1 MPKGK
6 KGTGAA
12 ATKKGKTPKTPKA
25 GGNGGDDSFG
35 TAKVIMIPKIDKREL
50 TVVIASDSPI
60 VTHKLSEKV
69 EKYLEDRDQNKA
81 KQKPGARDPWDEYV
95 NSLHWLTPKPSN
107 GNGNKITEADIKK
120 AKFGFPASGLKKAM
134 VSAVSAVEG
143 VTMTLA
149 RQAFHV
155 KGATQND
162 YLEIQATPEMRDD
175 IVRIGGKGPGT
186 GTPSHRYRGAFDPWS
201 AVVKI
206 EFNNGVISA
215 EQLVNLLNNA
225 GFGVGLGEDRPGKSG
240 GSWGRFH
247 VDQETPIKEVKLT

>member
-1 MPKGK
+1 MPSGK
-6 KGTGAA
+6 KFEKPGKK
-12 ATKKGKTPKTPKA
+12 TKPKKPKAPKTP
-25 GGNGGDDSFG
+25 GNGGDDSFG
-35 TAKVIMIPKIDKREL
+35 TAKIIMIPKIDKREL
-50 TVVIASDSPI
+50 TIMIASDSLI
-60 VTHKLSEKV
+60 CTHKLSEKV

-107 GNGNKITEADIKK
+107 GNGNKITAADIKK

-155 KGATQND
+155 KGVNLND
-162 YLEIQATPEMRDD
+162 YLEIQASPEMRDD

-247 VDQETPIKEVKLT
+247 VDQDIPIKEMKLT